1 MTITEKVAYLKGLA
15 EGMKLNADTPE
26 GKMLLAIVD
35 VLDDMAL
42 TVEDLDDGFTEL
54 SAQVDEID
62 EDLGSLEEDCY
73 GEECGCDDEDEEDEC
88 DCCGDE
94 VLYEVECPSCGNTIC
109 INESMLEEGEM
120 ECPNCHELLEFDIQ
134 DEDEDTCEC
143 GECSGC
149 DKE

>member
-35 VLDDMAL
+35 VLDDISL

-73 GEECGCDDEDEEDEC
+73 GEECECDDDEDEC
-88 DCCGDE
+88 DCCDE
-94 VLYEVECPSCGNTIC
+94 EPMYEVECPSCGNTIC

-134 DEDEDTCEC
+134 EEDECGCGCEGC
-143 GECSGC
+143 C

>member
-73 GEECGCDDEDEEDEC
+73 GEECGCDD
-88 DCCGDE
+88 
-94 VLYEVECPSCGNTIC
+94 
-109 INESMLEEGEM
+109 
-120 ECPNCHELLEFDIQ
+120 
-134 DEDEDTCEC
+134 
-143 GECSGC
+143 
-149 DKE
+149 

>member
-73 GEECGCDDEDEEDEC
+73 GEECCCDDEDEEDEC

>member
-35 VLDDMAL
+35 VLDDISL

-73 GEECGCDDEDEEDEC
+73 GEECECDDDEDEC
-88 DCCGDE
+88 DCCDE
-94 VLYEVECPSCGNTIC
+94 EPMYEVECPSCGNTIC

-134 DEDEDTCEC
+134 EEEDECEC
-143 GECSGC
+143 GCEGC
-149 DKE
+149 NKE